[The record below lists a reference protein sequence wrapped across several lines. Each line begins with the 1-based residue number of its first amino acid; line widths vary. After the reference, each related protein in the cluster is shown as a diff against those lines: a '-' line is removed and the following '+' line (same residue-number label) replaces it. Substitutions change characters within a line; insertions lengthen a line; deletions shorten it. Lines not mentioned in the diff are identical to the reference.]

1 MESYRYLLDIA
12 LILLSTKLF
21 GLFSK
26 KLRMPSVV
34 GALIAGIVLG
44 PAFLNIVGPSDLINS
59 LSEIGV
65 IVLMFAAGLET
76 SVSDLK
82 KAGLKAFI
90 IAVLG
95 VLVPLG
101 MGYVV
106 ASFYNVGPEAWLH
119 NLFLGVILTATS
131 VGITVETLKEM
142 GCMSTESG
150 NTILAAAVIDDVL
163 GIVALTL
170 VTGMADSSV
179 DITMVLLKILAFF
192 VFSVV
197 AGVILHKAFA
207 WWFNH
212 DSRGGLQR
220 YSIVS
225 FSFALLMAYAFVAGL
240 IISGTSQCAY
250 VEKRIGTLSY
260 MLITPIFFANIGLKL
275 SPVHLTSS
283 LLILVVVL
291 CIVAVVSKIIGCGL
305 GALICKYS
313 PKQCIRIGCGMVSR
327 GEVALIVADKGMAL
341 GLLPELFVTPVL
353 LCVVFTTVVTPILL
367 KLVYKKEEND
377 PDFVNA

>member
-101 MGYVV
+101 M
-106 ASFYNVGPEAWLH
+106 
-119 NLFLGVILTATS
+119 
-131 VGITVETLKEM
+131 
-142 GCMSTESG
+142 
-150 NTILAAAVIDDVL
+150 
-163 GIVALTL
+163 
-170 VTGMADSSV
+170 
-179 DITMVLLKILAFF
+179 
-192 VFSVV
+192 
-197 AGVILHKAFA
+197 
-207 WWFNH
+207 
-212 DSRGGLQR
+212 
-220 YSIVS
+220 
-225 FSFALLMAYAFVAGL
+225 
-240 IISGTSQCAY
+240 
-250 VEKRIGTLSY
+250 
-260 MLITPIFFANIGLKL
+260 
-275 SPVHLTSS
+275 
-283 LLILVVVL
+283 
-291 CIVAVVSKIIGCGL
+291 
-305 GALICKYS
+305 
-313 PKQCIRIGCGMVSR
+313 
-327 GEVALIVADKGMAL
+327 
-341 GLLPELFVTPVL
+341 
-353 LCVVFTTVVTPILL
+353 
-367 KLVYKKEEND
+367 
-377 PDFVNA
+377 